1 MGWGKVLARAL
12 NVAKRRLASSL
23 CNPRLLQIHFHTL
36 RHWKLAAYAHSVKDP
51 FLVQMFARH
60 KDMKSTQRYIHYA
73 EIVYQKGDRNQWT
86 VRATKTMEEATELV
100 SAGFDYVTEVVDF
113 KLFKKRK

>member
-12 NVAKRRLASSL
+12 NVARRRLASSL

-60 KDMKSTQRYIHYA
+60 KDMKSTLRYIHYA
-73 EIVYQKGDRNQWT
+73 EVVYQRSGKDEWT
-86 VRATKTMEEATELV
+86 VRATKTVEEATELV
-100 SAGFDYVTEVVDF
+100 SVGFEYVTEVEGF
-113 KLFKKRK
+113 KLFKKHK